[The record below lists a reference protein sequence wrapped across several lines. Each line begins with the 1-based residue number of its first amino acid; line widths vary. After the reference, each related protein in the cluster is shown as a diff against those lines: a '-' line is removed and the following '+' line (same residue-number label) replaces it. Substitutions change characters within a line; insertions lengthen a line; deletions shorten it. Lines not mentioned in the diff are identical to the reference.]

1 MKLIKKYSKDEVN
14 SMIRDKSSDGNDGVI
29 LEGYSM
35 DYIDIESLEKYRNVF
50 NSYNPSHVWLDLP
63 LNVFI
68 EKLG

>member
-1 MKLIKKYSKDEVN
+1 
-14 SMIRDKSSDGNDGVI
+14 MIRDKSSDGNDGVI